1 MKILEIR
8 SLKSKIKD
16 LSVKDFSYEEVITV
30 VNLKTEL
37 QKIEEKVNEF
47 SKELIQTNKIVFT
60 EDNNIDI
67 LATGEALLSDDK
79 TDEKEILKVGKEAI
93 NKFLMADAKK
103 GAEEFKLNTTL
114 TKELVTKINKN
125 ANLTLLD
132 MEALLSIQNKAQEV
146 IEKSK

>member
-16 LSVKDFSYEEVITV
+16 LSVKDFSYEEVITII
-30 VNLKTEL
+30 NLKKEL
-37 QKIEEKVNEF
+37 QDIEEEVNDF
-47 SKELIQTNKIVFT
+47 SKELLKINKIVFT

-67 LATGEALLSDDK
+67 LATGKALSSK
-79 TDEKEILKVGKEAI
+79 EETNEKEILKVGKEAI
-93 NKFLMADAKK
+93 NKFLLADVKK
-103 GAEEFKLNTTL
+103 GSEEFKLNTTL

-132 MEALLSIQNKAQEV
+132 MEALLSIQK
-146 IEKSK
+146 

>member
-8 SLKSKIKD
+8 SLKSKIRD
-16 LSVKDFSYEEVITV
+16 LSVKDFSYDEVITV

-37 QKIEEKVNEF
+37 QKIEEEVNEF

-67 LATGEALLSDDK
+67 LATGKALSSK
-79 TDEKEILKVGKEAI
+79 EETNEKEILKVGKEAI
-93 NKFLMADAKK
+93 NKFLLADVKK
-103 GAEEFKLNTTL
+103 GSEEFKLNTTL

-132 MEALLSIQNKAQEV
+132 MEALLSIQK
-146 IEKSK
+146 

>member
-16 LSVKDFSYEEVITV
+16 LSVKDFSYDEVITV

>member
-8 SLKSKIKD
+8 SLKSKIRD
-16 LSVKDFSYEEVITV
+16 LSVKDFSYDEVITV

-37 QKIEEKVNEF
+37 QKIEEEVNEF
-47 SKELIQTNKIVFT
+47 SKELIQINKIVFT

-67 LATGEALLSDDK
+67 LATGKALSSK
-79 TDEKEILKVGKEAI
+79 EETNEKEILKVGKEAI
-93 NKFLMADAKK
+93 NKFLLADVKK
-103 GAEEFKLNTTL
+103 GSEEFKLNTTL

-132 MEALLSIQNKAQEV
+132 MEALLSIQK
-146 IEKSK
+146 